1 MEKCKYRKYKEM
13 TTKRRY
19 RRGEKETKIFVDPI
33 KTFLC

>member
-1 MEKCKYRKYKEM
+1 M